1 MALNTTT
8 GAGLLVP
15 ESVGQLIIE
24 PLKDASTAMA
34 VATNVTTQSGSFRIP
49 VVVADAAGGWY
60 PEGGDISLTDAEI
73 SEINVVP
80 TKLAVLSKI
89 SNELANDSSP
99 AAAQIIGQG
108 MARDIARKIDAAF
121 FANTTQY
128 GPSGLLSLT
137 DHQTV
142 DGGSLTDLDPFAEAI
157 SKAEGVGSTVTAFV
171 ASANDALHLSQ
182 LKAFDGATTSNQPLL
197 SSTGDA
203 TAPTKRQILGV
214 PLHVVPDGVVADGVI
229 WALDQSKTFVVMR
242 QDVQLEVDRSVYFA
256 SDSLGIRA
264 VVRVGY
270 GFPHQEAVVKITWGE
285 SS

>member
-1 MALNTTT
+1 MALNTST

-24 PLKDASTAMA
+24 PLKDASTALA
-34 VATNVTTQSGSFRIP
+34 VSTNVTTGSNSFRIP
-49 VVVADAAGGWY
+49 VVVADPAGGWY

-99 AAAQIIGQG
+99 AAATIIGQG

-121 FANTTQY
+121 FASTTQY

-171 ASANDALHLSQ
+171 ASATDALHLSQ
-182 LKAFDGATTSNQPLL
+182 LKAFDGATQSNQPLL
-197 SSTGDA
+197 SSGDA
-203 TAPTKRQILGV
+203 TSTTKRQILGV

-229 WALDQSKTFVVMR
+229 WALDQAKTYVVMR

-264 VVRVGY
+264 VVRVGF
-270 GFPHQEAVVKITWGE
+270 GFPHQEAVVKISWGQ